1 MNAQPVYWSLL
12 KHKDWQ
18 LYLAATE
25 KGLCFVGAQ
34 GQAFEEVAAWVEK
47 RMPKSPL
54 IEDAEKLRPY
64 AEELIQYLEGE
75 RTSFTIS
82 SDYRGTEFQRSVWEA
97 LCEIP
102 FGETRTYSDI
112 AAKINRPAAVRAVG
126 AAIGA
131 NPVMITVPCH
141 RVLGKNGALTGFRG
155 GLEMKS
161 RLLELERK
169 A

>member
-1 MNAQPVYWSLL
+1 MNAQHVYWSLL
-12 KHKDWQ
+12 KHGDWQ

-25 KGLCFVGAQ
+25 KGLCFVGSQ
-34 GQAFEEVAAWVEK
+34 GKEFDEVSDWVDK
-47 RMPKSPL
+47 KMPGSTL
-54 IEDAEKLRPY
+54 IEDTDKLKPY
-64 AEELIQYLEGE
+64 TEELIQYFDGK
-75 RTSFTIS
+75 RKTFTIQ
-82 SDYRGTEFQRSVWEA
+82 SDYYGTEFQRAVWES

-102 FGETRTYSDI
+102 FGETRAYSDI
-112 AAKINRPAAVRAVG
+112 ASQLNKPTAVRAVG

-161 RLLELERK
+161 RLLELEKRS
-169 A
+169 